1 MQMKKSIL
9 SVALALLVCGAE
21 AETMNQSVTLDGA
34 ELSGAFVVSMTFDG
48 DDVALTLDG
57 GTVQTADISAVNIA
71 ITYGEVTESAG
82 ETANAVGAVEVTE
95 VPSAGVYNL
104 SGQYVGD
111 TVDGLPR
118 GLYIVNGEKTLV
130 K

>member
-1 MQMKKSIL
+1 MKKSIL

-71 ITYGEVTESAG
+71 ITYGEVTESDG

>member
-1 MQMKKSIL
+1 MKKSIL